1 MLCAAAGIGLLNR
14 GDLRLV
20 EAAACPPASLRPY
33 VSTMVEQ
40 IAERAE
46 VAKPTV
52 FASVGSK
59 RTVLKKLR
67 DLALTG
73 R

>member
-1 MLCAAAGIGLLNR
+1 
-14 GDLRLV
+14 
-20 EAAACPPASLRPY
+20 
-33 VSTMVEQ
+33 MVEQ